1 MKLICEKIVKR
12 ATEAAMCVDVD
23 GNRLPGRFSKAA
35 GGKEFGADYTTMQD
49 RGK

>member
-1 MKLICEKIVKR
+1 MKQICEKIAKR
-12 ATEAAMCVDVD
+12 SNEAAKCVDVD

-35 GGKEFGADYTTMQD
+35 GGKEFGADYITMKD